1 LIVKMKTVGWWKGEN
16 RIRYPMG
23 SRAEG
28 SGRETKRERTCV
40 NGIVAVEKR
49 KELHEEKPPI

>member
-1 LIVKMKTVGWWKGEN
+1 MKTVGWWKGEN

-28 SGRETKRERTCV
+28 SGRETKWERTCV